1 MLREYGKDTS
11 VIGQN
16 VLSGA
21 VIAPISLY
29 DPDMLQPT
37 VTKSL
42 EKLSKIQP
50 ILETVFLHEVDDEG
64 SDEPAL
70 GNFGNP
76 SVSITGLDKLVEQS
90 IIRVSDIEVRKSL
103 AKQIL
108 LVGGST
114 KFPGFVDELEE
125 KLIEHLPRIMQHIEL
140 VDVLDPK
147 ESDHSFLSWKGAA
160 IVAQCDSF
168 KGCIV
173 SKHDWNNLG
182 LAVLKAKAPFHI

>member
-90 IIRVSDIEVRKSL
+90 IIRVCRAAVSCILWVNMSVVGPAQLISKSGSPSQS
-103 AKQIL
+103 KFFW
-108 LVGGST
+108 LVGA
-114 KFPGFVDELEE
+114 
-125 KLIEHLPRIMQHIEL
+125 Q
-140 VDVLDPK
+140 
-147 ESDHSFLSWKGAA
+147 SFQDLLTSWRK
-160 IVAQCDSF
+160 
-168 KGCIV
+168 
-173 SKHDWNNLG
+173 N
-182 LAVLKAKAPFHI
+182 